1 MIPFSPFSP
10 SRIRRSARQGRPFV
24 FDSQKL
30 PDGLFRALVKMN
42 GETEGEGFGETAK
55 LAQRE
60 AASFVLQKYHQLPS
74 QSLNRQRGPDLAI
87 EDRLSAI
94 FQVRISRDD
103 IALDLSPAFASTV
116 DIFSIFPCNTW
127 FACISQGK
135 HQELIFEVVKAAQ
148 DRLGVDVDSLT
159 EVPAAGFL
167 LQRGK
172 TGFGD
177 EQVVSLGIGS
187 VSRVVVIYY

>member
-1 MIPFSPFSP
+1 
-10 SRIRRSARQGRPFV
+10 
-24 FDSQKL
+24 
-30 PDGLFRALVKMN
+30 MN

-103 IALDLSPAFASTV
+103 IALIFLMLLPRQSTYFRFSLAILGLRVFLRAS
-116 DIFSIFPCNTW
+116 IKS
-127 FACISQGK
+127 
-135 HQELIFEVVKAAQ
+135 
-148 DRLGVDVDSLT
+148 
-159 EVPAAGFL
+159 
-167 LQRGK
+167 
-172 TGFGD
+172 
-177 EQVVSLGIGS
+177 
-187 VSRVVVIYY
+187 